1 LKLPKSLLRR
11 DIMGLVA
18 LCLILMI
25 IAFSVFEMNRVKQ
38 SSRYALKSVSNFLAK
53 TLSGPVQKEDLQAIE
68 ELLEGAMALDELS
81 GVCVY
86 SIEQKIITGRFR
98 GNRKL
103 ADCDLSRV
111 TRSKAEF
118 IIVDIKDRDES
129 IGQLLAW
136 QAFPFLTPSLVY
148 MFLWPLLLMV
158 FLLIILNVILGSL
171 VRKTIA
177 PIISLSVAVE
187 KRGRFLESQLQ
198 QAKKMEAIGQ
208 LTGSIAHDFNNLLTI
223 ILGNIDFV
231 QSFHDLPEA
240 VDEALGDSV
249 SAGRDARELIKS
261 LLVFA
266 KNETVQAERLN
277 VVNLLTSFTPILA
290 RVLPKCIQLKFEYD
304 GYNAI
309 VLMNRYALENAML
322 NLVFNAKDAL
332 PKGGIIQ
339 IRCSVGDKT
348 SGTPLLQGRHNVT
361 IVVKDDGIGMTEPQ
375 RASAIEPFF
384 TTKSLG
390 QGSGLGLSSVFGS
403 VSQAGGTLEI
413 NSKLNQGTEV
423 ILNIPTLKDA
433 EKSSHEASLS
443 ALEEHEKIKD
453 LMRTNSFS
461 ALRDKEILLV
471 DDNYSIRSLDKKN
484 LRSNR
489 GARD

>member
-1 LKLPKSLLRR
+1 
-11 DIMGLVA
+11 
-18 LCLILMI
+18 
-25 IAFSVFEMNRVKQ
+25 
-38 SSRYALKSVSNFLAK
+38 
-53 TLSGPVQKEDLQAIE
+53 
-68 ELLEGAMALDELS
+68 
-81 GVCVY
+81 
-86 SIEQKIITGRFR
+86 
-98 GNRKL
+98 
-103 ADCDLSRV
+103 
-111 TRSKAEF
+111 
-118 IIVDIKDRDES
+118 
-129 IGQLLAW
+129 
-136 QAFPFLTPSLVY
+136 
-148 MFLWPLLLMV
+148 
-158 FLLIILNVILGSL
+158 
-171 VRKTIA
+171 
-177 PIISLSVAVE
+177 
-187 KRGRFLESQLQ
+187 
-198 QAKKMEAIGQ
+198 MEAIGQ

-471 DDNYSIRSLDKKN
+471 DDNYSIRSLDKKTFVLIGAHVTEAKSSEEALSLFESAEHTFKVVVIDIVMLGRIN
-484 LRSNR
+484 SYELAAEIEKLRPGIKIILTTGLDKYIVEEINYPLLKKPYSIYELLLLANR
-489 GARD
+489 VVS